1 MVDLNVPLT
10 SLSEGIKVPT
20 QQWERQQ
27 GRYVCLERH
36 STDDVCNK
44 DFASK
49 QALEA
54 HRARAGC
61 EPAKLPTERRI
72 SRLRGLSPDAA
83 HNVKQQS
90 NHAAV
95 SKYRSTLKG
104 ARAVFRARHVAK
116 YRALSIKAVP
126 PPPEPEPPHYMLPPI
141 SWLVADAQFAAN
153 EVKARFASG
162 NIQLS
167 HSTWSLRFHPDK
179 VQVRW
184 SKSCLHSRSLA
195 VEQMLR
201 LYSVHHCSL

>member
-1 MVDLNVPLT
+1 MADSNVALT
-10 SLSEGIKVPT
+10 SLSEAIKVPT

-61 EPAKLPTERRI
+61 KPAKLPTERRI

-83 HNVKQQS
+83 HNMKQQS

-116 YRALSIKAVP
+116 YRALSIEAVP
-126 PPPEPEPPHYMLPPI
+126 PPPEPEPPPI
-141 SWLVADAQFAAN
+141 SWLVADAQLNAN
-153 EVKARFASG
+153 EVKVRFASG
-162 NIQLS
+162 EIQLS

-179 VQVRW
+179 VKVRW
-184 SKSCLHSRSLA
+184 SAGSVDFGPSSRQLNIVYIFS
-195 VEQMLR
+195 
-201 LYSVHHCSL
+201 HCRV